1 MEANFLG
8 IFFFEQCVCLIA
20 WNQLFFITFIY
31 KSFHALSVFF
41 CDSSYP
47 AALAMVAS
55 GKVNIRQLITHNYV
69 LEDTLSAFET
79 AKTGAGGAIKVM
91 IHCKEGITLEN
102 AILNQG

>member
-1 MEANFLG
+1 
-8 IFFFEQCVCLIA
+8 
-20 WNQLFFITFIY
+20 
-31 KSFHALSVFF
+31 
-41 CDSSYP
+41 
-47 AALAMVAS
+47 MVAS